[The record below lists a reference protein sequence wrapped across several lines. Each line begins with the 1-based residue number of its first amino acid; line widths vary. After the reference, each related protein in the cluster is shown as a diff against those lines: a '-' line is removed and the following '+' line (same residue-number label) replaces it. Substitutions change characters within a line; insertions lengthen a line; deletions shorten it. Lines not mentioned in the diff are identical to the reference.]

1 MDNWKITFGG
11 KPMTLVGKHLAA
23 GDRAPLFEVID
34 QNLQPVSL
42 TQYKDKTVV
51 ISVFPSVDTSVCA
64 LQNIRFNREAT
75 KLDGDVAILSL
86 SVDLPFAQK
95 RFCAAENI
103 DNVYVYSDYRDLD
116 FGMKYGFVIKELR
129 LLSRG
134 VVVIDKKGLIRAGSD
149 ARTRLRSRAE
159 SGQGVEIAGFPGSVQ
174 KPREGRRQRSP
185 SCGFTMIK
193 EGSACNSARSLRR
206 MYCQAE

>member
-129 LLSRG
+129 LLSR
-134 VVVIDKKGLIRAGSD
+134 
-149 ARTRLRSRAE
+149 
-159 SGQGVEIAGFPGSVQ
+159 
-174 KPREGRRQRSP
+174 EGRRQRSP

>member
-23 GDRAPLFEVID
+23 GDRAPLID

-86 SVDLPFAQK
+86 SVDLPFAQ
-95 RFCAAENI
+95 
-103 DNVYVYSDYRDLD
+103 NVSVPPRTSTTCT
-116 FGMKYGFVIKELR
+116 
-129 LLSRG
+129 S
-134 VVVIDKKGLIRAGSD
+134 IRTTA
-149 ARTRLRSRAE
+149 TW
-159 SGQGVEIAGFPGSVQ
+159 
-174 KPREGRRQRSP
+174 
-185 SCGFTMIK
+185 T
-193 EGSACNSARSLRR
+193 SA
-206 MYCQAE
+206 

>member
-1 MDNWKITFGG
+1 MFGG

-34 QNLQPVSL
+34 QNLQSVSL

-75 KLDGDVAILSL
+75 KLGGDVVILSL

-134 VVVIDKKGLIRAGSD
+134 VVVIDKKGLIRYIEYVPEVTHEPDYEA
-149 ARTRLRSRAE
+149 ALK
-159 SGQGVEIAGFPGSVQ
+159 VV
-174 KPREGRRQRSP
+174 REL
-185 SCGFTMIK
+185 K
-193 EGSACNSARSLRR
+193 
-206 MYCQAE
+206 

>member
-86 SVDLPFAQK
+86 SST
-95 RFCAAENI
+95 C
-103 DNVYVYSDYRDLD
+103 
-116 FGMKYGFVIKELR
+116 
-129 LLSRG
+129 
-134 VVVIDKKGLIRAGSD
+134 
-149 ARTRLRSRAE
+149 RSRRN
-159 SGQGVEIAGFPGSVQ
+159 VSVP
-174 KPREGRRQRSP
+174 PRTSTTCTSIR
-185 SCGFTMIK
+185 TTATWT
-193 EGSACNSARSLRR
+193 SA
-206 MYCQAE
+206 

>member
-1 MDNWKITFGG
+1 
-11 KPMTLVGKHLAA
+11 MTLVGKHLAA

-86 SVDLPFAQK
+86 SVA
-95 RFCAAENI
+95 
-103 DNVYVYSDYRDLD
+103 S
-116 FGMKYGFVIKELR
+116 VIV
-129 LLSRG
+129 SITTAIGPDG
-134 VVVIDKKGLIRAGSD
+134 VVREFLFPDPVQAIEKPAIR
-149 ARTRLRSRAE
+149 
-159 SGQGVEIAGFPGSVQ
+159 
-174 KPREGRRQRSP
+174 K
-185 SCGFTMIK
+185 IK
-193 EGSACNSARSLRR
+193 HKYFISWSF
-206 MYCQAE
+206 

>member
-1 MDNWKITFGG
+1 
-11 KPMTLVGKHLAA
+11 MTLVGKHLAA

-134 VVVIDKKGLIRAGSD
+134 VVVIDKKGLIRYIEYVPEVTHEPDYEA
-149 ARTRLRSRAE
+149 ALKVVRELK
-159 SGQGVEIAGFPGSVQ
+159 IAGFPGSVQ